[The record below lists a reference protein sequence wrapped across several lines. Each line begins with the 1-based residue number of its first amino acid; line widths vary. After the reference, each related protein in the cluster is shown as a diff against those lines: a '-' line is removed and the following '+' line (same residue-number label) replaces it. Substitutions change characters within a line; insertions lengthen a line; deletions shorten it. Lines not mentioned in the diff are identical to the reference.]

1 MPTPNRTEE
10 FPVARLRQTAII
22 GTAALAVL
30 AMGTAPA
37 SAATTTIR
45 QGSATADPYAG
56 NVQASLLG
64 TATVSTSIGEG
75 SCTESTMTGSIQSDG
90 SDLSVTSATFS
101 GDGGGP
107 CSGTTSATIE
117 TLNLPWTGGS
127 VAYDAGH
134 TGGRDAT
141 VTIANFSV
149 RATVDIFGGITCEFG
164 GNLTANGFNGDN
176 ASRPDTG
183 SSEAQVGV
191 QNAQVSKTG
200 GSFLCPSTA
209 TVSATYALK
218 GESVAGSGD
227 FDQSLYVTE

>member
-1 MPTPNRTEE
+1 M
-10 FPVARLRQTAII
+10 ARIRQTAII

-30 AMGTAPA
+30 AAGIAPA
-37 SAATTTIR
+37 SAATTTVR
-45 QGSATADPYAG
+45 KGSATADAYSG

-64 TATVSTSIGEG
+64 TATVSTSIGSG
-75 SCTESTMTGSIQSDG
+75 SCSESTMTGSINSDG
-90 SDLSVTSATFS
+90 SNLSVSSATFS

-107 CSGTTSATIE
+107 CTGSTSATIE
-117 TLNLPWTGGS
+117 TQNLPWSGGS

-149 RATVDIFGGITCEFG
+149 KATVDIFGGITCQFG

-176 ASRPDTG
+176 ASRPDTS

-209 TVSATYALK
+209 TVTANYALK
-218 GESVAGSGD
+218 GETAAGSGTY
-227 FDQSLYVTE
+227 DQSLYVTG